1 MSYKS
6 SQSEQMNRN
15 SFFLSDIESVLKKGV
30 NETFGDF
37 IIGAEKRIDID
48 NERELIEQILQHENL
63 PLGRWP

>member
-1 MSYKS
+1 
-6 SQSEQMNRN
+6 MNRN